1 MCIWGNQELTF
12 PFTAAGRSQRFSVAV
27 KMTFTL
33 DEPTVAALKRI
44 AARLQK
50 PQSYVIREAIC
61 HYEPHAGRLSKTER
75 KRRVDLFDRVV
86 AEIPERPQS
95 EVDWDW
101 SKYEYRAVRM
111 AEPVYARTMI
121 IRPTLQR

>member
-33 DEPTVAALKRI
+33 DEPAVAALKRI

-95 EVDWDW
+95 EVDW
-101 SKYEYRAVRM
+101 EL
-111 AEPVYARTMI
+111 EQ
-121 IRPTLQR
+121 IRISRRKGWQRRSTRER